1 MTSLNEELSALSD
14 DAKEARERMADYHR
28 IRHNEVLDMSIQEL
42 LGELLL
48 LLEGDG
54 VNVNVVMEDRWT
66 ENH

>member
-14 DAKEARERMADYHR
+14 DAKEAGERMADYHR

-48 LLEGDG
+48 LLEGNG
-54 VNVNVVMEDRWT
+54 VNVNVEYGER
-66 ENH
+66 

>member
-1 MTSLNEELSALSD
+1 MASLNEELSALSD
-14 DAKEARERMADYHR
+14 DAKEAGERMADYHR

-48 LLEGDG
+48 LLEGNG

-66 ENH
+66 ESH